1 LRITG
6 ERLWTAGNGSQG
18 TFSTERCI
26 DMAPLYVMNLEDR
39 VDLARNQLDLVI
51 LRLRRAV
58 TERSRPDEVE
68 QAVDSAATQLQHI
81 SELIGR

>member
-1 LRITG
+1 
-6 ERLWTAGNGSQG
+6 
-18 TFSTERCI
+18 
-26 DMAPLYVMNLEDR
+26 MAPLYGMNLEDR

-51 LRLRRAV
+51 LRLKRAV
-58 TERSRPDEVE
+58 KGRSRPDEVE

>member
-1 LRITG
+1 
-6 ERLWTAGNGSQG
+6 
-18 TFSTERCI
+18 
-26 DMAPLYVMNLEDR
+26 MAPMYVMTLEDR

-51 LRLRRAV
+51 LRLRQAV
-58 TERSRPDEVE
+58 REWRQPDEVG